1 MNDTIAAISTAL
13 GVGAV
18 SIIRLSGTDAVA
30 IANKIFKGND
40 LTKVKSHTINYGHI
54 IDKEEIVDEVLVSVM
69 LSPKTYTKE
78 DIIEINCHGG
88 INTTNRVL
96 SLVLSNGARLAEPGE
111 FTKRAFLNGR
121 IDLVEAEGVM
131 DLINAKTEKMRKL
144 AINQVE
150 GKISRLVKL
159 LRDNIRDI
167 LINIDVNID
176 YPEYEDILVITNNMI
191 KESIAKIKTEAHK
204 ILKESENSKIIK
216 EGIKTTIIGRPNVGK
231 SSLLN
236 KLIDEDK
243 AIVTDTPGTTRDIV
257 EGIVNIDGIILNVI
271 DTAGIRQTEDKIE
284 QIGVNKSM
292 KTLDEADF
300 VILVLNNNEEINEDD
315 LKLLEKTKN
324 MKNMKRII
332 YINKNDL
339 ASNLDKSKLQDEI
352 IIYGNTVT
360 EEGIDALKDKI
371 RELFGIDELE
381 QADLMYLSNARQIG
395 LLNESVNLIE
405 DIEAGL
411 TNNVPVDIIAIDLKK
426 IYELLGEII
435 GENYSDELI
444 DELFRQFCLGK

>member
-315 LKLLEKTKN
+315 LKLLKKTKTT
-324 MKNMKRII
+324 KRII

>member
-191 KESIAKIKTEAHK
+191 KKSIAKIKTEAHK

-324 MKNMKRII
+324 MKRII

>member
-1 MNDTIAAISTAL
+1 M
-13 GVGAV
+13 
-18 SIIRLSGTDAVA
+18 
-30 IANKIFKGND
+30 
-40 LTKVKSHTINYGHI
+40 
-54 IDKEEIVDEVLVSVM
+54 
-69 LSPKTYTKE
+69 
-78 DIIEINCHGG
+78 
-88 INTTNRVL
+88 

-324 MKNMKRII
+324 MKRII

-411 TNNVPVDIIAIDLKK
+411 TNNVPVDIIAIELKK

>member
-292 KTLDEADF
+292 KTFDEADF

-315 LKLLEKTKN
+315 LKLLEKT
-324 MKNMKRII
+324 KNMKRII

>member
-191 KESIAKIKTEAHK
+191 KKSITKIKTEAHK

-324 MKNMKRII
+324 LKRII

-360 EEGIDALKDKI
+360 EEGIDALKEKI

>member
-324 MKNMKRII
+324 TKRII

>member
-324 MKNMKRII
+324 LKRII

>member
-30 IANKIFKGND
+30 IENKIFKGND

-191 KESIAKIKTEAHK
+191 KKSIAKIKTEAHK

-315 LKLLEKTKN
+315 LKLLEKQKHEKN
-324 MKNMKRII
+324 NI
-332 YINKNDL
+332 YKQNDL

-371 RELFGIDELE
+371 R
-381 QADLMYLSNARQIG
+381 N
-395 LLNESVNLIE
+395 
-405 DIEAGL
+405 
-411 TNNVPVDIIAIDLKK
+411 
-426 IYELLGEII
+426 
-435 GENYSDELI
+435 
-444 DELFRQFCLGK
+444 CLA

>member
-1 MNDTIAAISTAL
+1 
-13 GVGAV
+13 
-18 SIIRLSGTDAVA
+18 
-30 IANKIFKGND
+30 
-40 LTKVKSHTINYGHI
+40 
-54 IDKEEIVDEVLVSVM
+54 
-69 LSPKTYTKE
+69 
-78 DIIEINCHGG
+78 
-88 INTTNRVL
+88 
-96 SLVLSNGARLAEPGE
+96 
-111 FTKRAFLNGR
+111 
-121 IDLVEAEGVM
+121 
-131 DLINAKTEKMRKL
+131 
-144 AINQVE
+144 
-150 GKISRLVKL
+150 
-159 LRDNIRDI
+159 
-167 LINIDVNID
+167 
-176 YPEYEDILVITNNMI
+176 MI

-324 MKNMKRII
+324 MKRII

-360 EEGIDALKDKI
+360 ETGIDALKDKI

>member
-324 MKNMKRII
+324 MKRII